1 MNLFKKKPKLGLIP
15 EANSPLLYRI
25 VAAGITPDIWTAP
38 KLPTIG
44 NQAVQNC
51 FNWALSYCHE
61 MATGEVYSKG
71 YLYGERAPEDWQGQG
86 LVPTQALAN
95 AKKYGN
101 VPLEKF
107 NREEEV
113 DYAQSVI
120 KMLSGVLRPC
130 AANYPIKAYYVCSN
144 VNEIRTAR
152 MNGLGVI
159 FGAAVDRET
168 CDAKGVFRAE
178 DGRLGYH
185 AMTIIDWSINNPA
198 PWRVANSWGK
208 NWGVDGFCYMT
219 DADILRTG
227 MVYAVEFA
235 TPLADC
241 PNCPPIIIPAPAGE
255 EEPTPVVPIGT
266 RRTLKYTYPRM
277 KDENGYTDVSEFQKL
292 CNKIGI
298 PCNIDGY
305 YGTNARAACLKLQA
319 TVFGQ
324 YADEIDGIV
333 AGNTWAALDNLVAQE
348 EADNDGVI
356 EDEEDEG
363 TVFGPIFD
371 LIKWAKEQV
380 GQMYLLGAQG
390 EKVYDGMEVR
400 GKTYTAQEW
409 IRYRE
414 RKSDEYYYKALAFYN
429 ILVSK
434 GKAPILAY
442 DCSGLLVCWLLK
454 NGIIDEDMNAHTL
467 YNRCKAHKGCTTD
480 HKKLRPGW
488 FCFVRKWTGAVTHV
502 GLYIG
507 AAEID
512 GVKYSDVIIE
522 SKGRADGVVMT
533 PMRDGGKLNF
543 NRFGCLPELDDAI

>member
-1 MNLFKKKPKLGLIP
+1 MGIFKKHKLGLVP
-15 EANSPLLYRI
+15 TANSPMLFRI
-25 VAAGITPDIWTAP
+25 VAAGITPDTWTAP
-38 KLPTIG
+38 RLPVIG
-44 NQAVQNC
+44 DQKVQNC

-71 YLYGERAPEDWQGQG
+71 YIYGERAPEDWQGEG

-101 VPLEKF
+101 VPKASF
-107 NREEEV
+107 DREEEV
-113 DYAQSVI
+113 DYVQSVVM
-120 KMLSGVLRPC
+120 MLSGSLRPK
-130 AANYPIKAYYVCSN
+130 AEQYPIKAYYICSN
-144 VNEIRTAR
+144 INEIRTAR

-159 FGAAVDRET
+159 FGAAIDNQLCT
-168 CDAKGVFRAE
+168 KPYVFRCVN
-178 DGRLGYH
+178 GRMGYH
-185 AMTIIDWSINNPA
+185 AMTIIDWSTAYPA
-198 PWRVANSWGK
+198 PWRVANSWGEG
-208 NWGVDGFCYMT
+208 WGDKGYCYMT
-219 DADILRTG
+219 DEDILRTG

-235 TPLADC
+235 QPLADC
-241 PNCPPIIIPAPAGE
+241 PNCPPIIPSPE
-255 EEPTPVVPIGT
+255 EIPVVPIGT

-277 KDENGYTDVSEFQKL
+277 RDGNGYTDVTEFQML

-305 YGTNARAACLKLQA
+305 YGSNARAACIKLQS
-319 TVFGQ
+319 TVFPGFE
-324 YADEIDGIV
+324 DEIDGIV
-333 AGNTWAALDNLVAQE
+333 AGNTWAALDKLVAAA
-348 EADNDGVI
+348 EAEDDGVV

-363 TVFGPIFD
+363 TVFGPIRD
-371 LIKWAKEQV
+371 LILWAKEQV

-390 EKVYDGMEVR
+390 EKVYDGMEVK

-414 RKSDEYYYKALAFYN
+414 RKSDEYYHKALAFYN

-442 DCSGLLVCWLLK
+442 DCSGLLVYWLLK
-454 NGIIDEDMNAHTL
+454 NGFIDKDMNAHGV
-467 YNRCKAHKGCTTD
+467 YNLCKAHKGCTTD
-480 HKKLRPGW
+480 FRQLKPGW
-488 FCFVRKWTGAVTHV
+488 FCFTRKWTGAVTHV

-533 PMRDGGKLNF
+533 PVRDGGRLNF
-543 NRFGCLPELDDAI
+543 NRFGCLPELDDSI